1 MMRLKGAYK
10 LKSLTFEGGSAGR
23 GVVGITSLHNHV
35 CQFLIIHHIDVNMYV
50 KYINM

>member
-35 CQFLIIHHIDVNMYV
+35 RQFLIIHHTYLHLYDVL
-50 KYINM
+50 